1 MSEGEKITNMMSEI
15 EDLDKKIEEVT
26 KKRMLLQQKLNK
38 AKEAFDKKNTQLKEL
53 QIKKDAATAGILM
66 RAAKEK
72 EMSLDDLLGLIK
84 KEEALK

>member
-26 KKRMLLQQKLNK
+26 KKRTLLQQKLNK

-66 RAAKEK
+66 KAAKEK
-72 EMSLDDLLGLIK
+72 EMTLDDLLGLIK

>member
-26 KKRMLLQQKLNK
+26 KKRTLLQQKLNK

-66 RAAKEK
+66 KAAKEK

>member
-15 EDLDKKIEEVT
+15 EELDKKIEEVT
-26 KKRMLLQQKLNK
+26 KKRTLLQQKLNK

>member
-1 MSEGEKITNMMSEI
+1 MSEEEKITNMMSEI

-26 KKRMLLQQKLNK
+26 KKRTLLQQKLNK

>member
-26 KKRMLLQQKLNK
+26 KKRTLLQQKLNK